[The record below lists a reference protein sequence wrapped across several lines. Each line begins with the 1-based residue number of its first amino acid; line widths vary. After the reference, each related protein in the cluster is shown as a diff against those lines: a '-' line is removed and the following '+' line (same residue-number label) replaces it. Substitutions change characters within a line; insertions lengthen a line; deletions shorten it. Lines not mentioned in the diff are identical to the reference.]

1 MSGRTTDRIETRRR
15 RGSEAGFTLIE
26 LMVVIAIIA
35 MLAAVVGYNVL
46 GALEDAEVT
55 VAKAEINTFK
65 SALINYRVVFKKFP
79 TNAEGLQAL
88 IQNEKS
94 RKFLDRDKIPLDPWN
109 NPYLYKLEGSRDFSV
124 ISYGADGVP
133 GGSGLDA
140 DISSANLSQE

>member
-46 GALEDAEVT
+46 GSLEDAEVT

-79 TNAEGLQAL
+79 TNEEGLQAL

-94 RKFLDRDKIPLDPWN
+94 RKFLDRDDIPLDPWG
-109 NPYLYKLEGSRDFSV
+109 NPYLYKLEGSRDYSIV
-124 ISYGADGVP
+124 SYGADGVP

-140 DISSANLSQE
+140 DISSANLSEN

>member
-1 MSGRTTDRIETRRR
+1 MSGRTTDQIEARPC

-46 GALEDAEVT
+46 GSLEDAEVT
-55 VAKAEINTFK
+55 VAKAEISTFK

-79 TNAEGLQAL
+79 TNEEGLQAL
-88 IQNEKS
+88 IQNEKD
-94 RKFLDRDKIPLDPWN
+94 RKFLDRDSIPLDPWD
-109 NPYLYKLEGSRDFSV
+109 NPYLYKLEGSRNFSI

-140 DISSANLSQE
+140 DISSANLSEE

>member
-15 RGSEAGFTLIE
+15 RGFQTGFTLIE

-35 MLAAVVGYNVL
+35 MLASVVAYNVL
-46 GALEDAEVT
+46 GSLEDAEIT
-55 VAKAEINTFK
+55 VVKAEISTFK

-79 TNAEGLQAL
+79 TNEEGLQAL
-88 IQNEKS
+88 IQNEKN
-94 RKFLDRDKIPLDPWN
+94 RKFLDRDEIPLDPWD
-109 NPYLYKLEGSRDFSV
+109 NPYMYKLEGSRNYSI

-140 DISSANLSQE
+140 DISSANLSGE

>member
-15 RGSEAGFTLIE
+15 RGFQTGFTLIE

-46 GALEDAEVT
+46 GSLEDAEVT
-55 VAKAEINTFK
+55 VAKAEISVFK
-65 SALINYRVVFKKFP
+65 TALITYRVVFKKFP
-79 TNAEGLQAL
+79 TNEEGLQAL
-88 IQNEKS
+88 IQNEKN
-94 RKFLDRDKIPLDPWN
+94 RKFLDRDEIPLDPWD
-109 NPYLYKLEGSRDFSV
+109 NPYMYKLEGSRNYSI

-140 DISSANLSQE
+140 DISSANLSGE